1 MSKYLVATEIAVK
14 SINDFYID
22 YHELEE
28 DTEVSVGQTLI
39 NLRVAVCMGR
49 ISFENENVIMKLR
62 NPIALL
68 GGGNL
73 ESLTISPLYL
83 SDFEE
88 ASKGIDGNREDVVKA
103 SKKLIKIFNKNL
115 KDNDVARM
123 SLKDVMV
130 FAEIANGLYKL
141 DDELIEKKNV

>member
-1 MSKYLVATEIAVK
+1 M
-14 SINDFYID
+14 
-22 YHELEE
+22 
-28 DTEVSVGQTLI
+28 
-39 NLRVAVCMGR
+39 
-49 ISFENENVIMKLR
+49 
-62 NPIALL
+62 
-68 GGGNL
+68 
-73 ESLTISPLYL
+73 
-83 SDFEE
+83 
-88 ASKGIDGNREDVVKA
+88 KA